1 MKKYLFSFAVLA
13 MAMSLLTAC
22 GNDEEDTPSRHN
34 DDEAVIP
41 SKHPVDVS
49 DGMFLVG
56 SGNKKAGIDGNVSY
70 IDYTHGWSVQDIFRQ
85 ANAKSV
91 GKTANYIT
99 AYGSKLYIVVDAE
112 ATVWVCDKQT
122 LKVIKQI
129 KTAELLG
136 EKDGLSPRAA
146 LGYDGKIY
154 LTCYGKSYDG
164 DNGIVAA
171 IDTVNFAKQQTYTVG
186 SYPNGVAL
194 CGGYLFVTNSD
205 YGMGAKPSLSKIDL
219 KSGVV
224 TEIKNDV
231 ITNPM
236 EILTVDNAVYFLD
249 YGTYDA
255 NWNQT
260 GAGVRKVTLD
270 GTVTKVVDGTAMCTD
285 GKKIYTVNAPYGAG
299 AITYPIYDIAT
310 GETTTWEP
318 ADIFSPAVI
327 AADPVTGNIFI
338 VSYQENPDTGYAGY
352 ALPSYTNQYNAQG
365 KLVKKYENTAT
376 GPISVVFN
384 TGVKYE

>member
-1 MKKYLFSFAVLA
+1 MKKYLFSFAVLV
-13 MAMSLLTAC
+13 MGMSMLTAC
-22 GNDEEDTPSRHN
+22 SN
-34 DDEAVIP
+34 DDDNEP
-41 SKHPVDVS
+41 SKTAVDVS
-49 DGMFLVG
+49 NGMFLVG
-56 SGNKKAGIDGNVSY
+56 SGNKSAGIDGNVSY
-70 IDYTHGWSVQDIFRQ
+70 IDYAKGVST
-85 ANAKSV
+85 ANAFKAVNGKSV
-91 GKTANYIT
+91 GKTANFIT
-99 AYGSKLYIVVDAE
+99 SYGSKLYIVVDGE
-112 ATVWVCDKQT
+112 ATIWVCNKQT
-122 LKVIKQI
+122 LKIEKQLS
-129 KTAELLG
+129 TTELLG
-136 EKDGLSPRAA
+136 EKDGLSPRCAV
-146 LGYDGKIY
+146 GYDGKLY
-154 LTCYGKSYDG
+154 FACYGKSLDG

-205 YGMGAKPSLSKIDL
+205 YGMCTKPSLSKIDL

-224 TEIKNDV
+224 TEIKDEA

-236 EILTVDNAVYFLD
+236 EILAAGNAVYFLD

-270 GTVTKVVDGTAMCTD
+270 GKVTKVVDGTAMGSD

-299 AITYPIYDIAT
+299 TITYPIYDIAT
-310 GETTTWEP
+310 GATTTWQP
-318 ADIFSPAVI
+318 AGIFSPAVI
-327 AADPVTGNIFI
+327 AADPVTGNIFV
-338 VSYQENPDTGYAGY
+338 VSYQENPDKPGKAGY
-352 ALPSYTNQYNAQG
+352 ALPSYTNQYDAKGN
-365 KLVKKYENTAT
+365 LVKKYENTAT

>member
-1 MKKYLFSFAVLA
+1 
-13 MAMSLLTAC
+13 
-22 GNDEEDTPSRHN
+22 
-34 DDEAVIP
+34 
-41 SKHPVDVS
+41 
-49 DGMFLVG
+49 MFLVG
-56 SGNKKAGIDGNVSY
+56 SGNKSAGIDGNVSY
-70 IDYTHGWSVQDIFRQ
+70 IDYAKGVST
-85 ANAKSV
+85 ANAFKAVNGKSV
-91 GKTANYIT
+91 GKTANFIT
-99 AYGSKLYIVVDAE
+99 TYGSKLYIVVDGE
-112 ATVWVCDKQT
+112 ATIWVCNKQT
-122 LKVIKQI
+122 LKIEKQLSTI
-129 KTAELLG
+129 ELLG
-136 EKDGLSPRAA
+136 EKDGLSPRCAV
-146 LGYDGKIY
+146 GYDGKLY
-154 LTCYGKSYDG
+154 FACYGKSLDG

-205 YGMGAKPSLSKIDL
+205 YGMCTKPSLSKIDL

-224 TEIKNDV
+224 TEIKDEA

-236 EILTVDNAVYFLD
+236 EILAAGNAVYFLD

-270 GTVTKVVDGTAMCTD
+270 GKVTKVVDGTAMGSD

-299 AITYPIYDIAT
+299 TITYPIYDIAT
-310 GETTTWEP
+310 GATTTWQP
-318 ADIFSPAVI
+318 AGIFSPAVI
-327 AADPVTGNIFI
+327 AADPVTGNIFV
-338 VSYQENPDTGYAGY
+338 VSYQENPDKPGKAGY
-352 ALPSYTNQYNAQG
+352 ALPSYTNQYDAKGN
-365 KLVKKYENTAT
+365 LVKKYENTAT

>member
-13 MAMSLLTAC
+13 MGMSLLTAC
-22 GNDEEDTPSRHN
+22 SN
-34 DDEAVIP
+34 DDDDAP
-41 SKHPVDVS
+41 QKHLVDVS
-49 DGMFLVG
+49 NGMFLVG
-56 SGNKKAGIDGNVSY
+56 SGNKSAGIDGNVSY
-70 IDYTHGWSVQDIFRQ
+70 IDYAKGVST
-85 ANAKSV
+85 ANAFKAVNGKSV
-91 GKTANYIT
+91 GKTANFIT
-99 AYGSKLYIVVDAE
+99 SYGSKLYIVVDGE
-112 ATVWVCDKQT
+112 ATIWVCNKQT
-122 LKVIKQI
+122 LKIEKQLSTI
-129 KTAELLG
+129 ELLG
-136 EKDGLSPRAA
+136 EKDGLSPRCAV
-146 LGYDGKIY
+146 GYDGKLY
-154 LTCYGKSYDG
+154 FACYGRSLDG

-205 YGMGAKPSLSKIDL
+205 YGMCVKPSLSKIDL

-255 NWNQT
+255 SWNQT

-270 GTVTKVVDGTAMCTD
+270 GQVTKVVDGTAMCTD
-285 GKKIYTVNAPYGAG
+285 GKNIYTVNAPYGAG
-299 AITYPIYDIAT
+299 TITYPIYDIAT
-310 GETTTWEP
+310 GATTTWEP
-318 ADIFSPAVI
+318 KGIFSPALI
-327 AADPVTGNIFI
+327 AADPVTGNVFV
-338 VSYQENPDTGYAGY
+338 VSYQENPDKPGKAGY
-352 ALPSYTNQYNAQG
+352 ALPSYTNQYNVQG
-365 KLVKKYENTAT
+365 DFVKKYENTAT

>member
-13 MAMSLLTAC
+13 MGMSLLTAC
-22 GNDEEDTPSRHN
+22 SNDDDDTPQ
-34 DDEAVIP
+34 
-41 SKHPVDVS
+41 KHLVDVS
-49 DGMFLVG
+49 NGMFLVG
-56 SGNKKAGIDGNVSY
+56 SGNKSAGIDGNVSY
-70 IDYTHGWSVQDIFRQ
+70 IDYAKGVST
-85 ANAKSV
+85 ANAFKAVNGKSV
-91 GKTANYIT
+91 GKTANFIT
-99 AYGSKLYIVVDAE
+99 TYGSKLYIVVDGE
-112 ATVWVCDKQT
+112 ATIWVCNKQT
-122 LKVIKQI
+122 LKIEKQLSTI
-129 KTAELLG
+129 ELLG
-136 EKDGLSPRAA
+136 EKDGLSPRCAV
-146 LGYDGKIY
+146 GYDGKLY
-154 LTCYGKSYDG
+154 FACYGKSFDG

-171 IDTVNFAKQQTYTVG
+171 IDTVNYAKQQTYTVG

-205 YGMGAKPSLSKIDL
+205 YGMCVKPSLSKIDL
-219 KSGVV
+219 KSGAV
-224 TEIKNDV
+224 TEIKDET

-236 EILTVDNAVYFLD
+236 EILAVDNAVYFLD

-270 GTVTKVVDGTAMCTD
+270 GKVTKVVDGTAMGSD

-299 AITYPIYDIAT
+299 TITYPIYDIAT
-310 GETTTWEP
+310 GATTTWQP
-318 ADIFSPAVI
+318 AGIFSPAVI

-338 VSYQENPDTGYAGY
+338 VSYQKNPDTGYAGY

-365 KLVKKYENTAT
+365 KFVKKYENTAT

>member
-13 MAMSLLTAC
+13 MGMSLLTAC
-22 GNDEEDTPSRHN
+22 SNDDDDTPQ
-34 DDEAVIP
+34 
-41 SKHPVDVS
+41 KHLVDVS
-49 DGMFLVG
+49 NGMFLVG
-56 SGNKKAGIDGNVSY
+56 SGNKSAGIDGNVSY
-70 IDYTHGWSVQDIFRQ
+70 IDYAKGVST
-85 ANAKSV
+85 ANAFKAVNGKSV
-91 GKTANYIT
+91 GKTANFIT
-99 AYGSKLYIVVDAE
+99 TYGSKLYIVVDGE
-112 ATVWVCDKQT
+112 ATIWVCNKQT
-122 LKVIKQI
+122 LKIEKQLS
-129 KTAELLG
+129 TTELLG
-136 EKDGLSPRAA
+136 EKDGLSPRCAV
-146 LGYDGKIY
+146 GYDGKLY
-154 LTCYGKSYDG
+154 FACYGKSFDG

-219 KSGVV
+219 KSGAV
-224 TEIKNDV
+224 TEIKDET

-236 EILTVDNAVYFLD
+236 EILAVDNAVYFLD
-249 YGTYDA
+249 YGTYDS

-270 GTVTKVVDGTAMCTD
+270 GKVTKVVDGTAMGSD

-299 AITYPIYDIAT
+299 TITYPIYDIAT
-310 GETTTWEP
+310 GATTTWQP
-318 ADIFSPAVI
+318 AGIFSPAVI
-327 AADPVTGNIFI
+327 AADPVTGNIFV
-338 VSYQENPDTGYAGY
+338 VSYQENPDKPGKAGY
-352 ALPSYTNQYNAQG
+352 ALPSYTNQYDAKGN
-365 KLVKKYENTAT
+365 LLKKYENTAT

>member
-13 MAMSLLTAC
+13 MGMSLLTAC
-22 GNDEEDTPSRHN
+22 SN
-34 DDEAVIP
+34 DDDDAP
-41 SKHPVDVS
+41 QKHLVDVS
-49 DGMFLVG
+49 NGMFLVG
-56 SGNKKAGIDGNVSY
+56 SGNKSAGIDGNVSY
-70 IDYTHGWSVQDIFRQ
+70 IDYAKGVST
-85 ANAKSV
+85 ANAFKAVNGKSV
-91 GKTANYIT
+91 GKTANFIT
-99 AYGSKLYIVVDAE
+99 SYGSKLYIVVDGE
-112 ATVWVCDKQT
+112 ATIWVCDKNT
-122 LKVIKQI
+122 LKIIEQI
-129 KTAELLG
+129 KTVDLLG
-136 EKDGLSPRAA
+136 EKDGLSPRCAV
-146 LGYDGKIY
+146 GYDGKLY
-154 LTCYGKSYDG
+154 FACYGKSFDG

-171 IDTVNFAKQQTYTVG
+171 IDTVKFAKQQTYTVG

-205 YGMGAKPSLSKIDL
+205 YGMCVKPSLSKIDL

-255 NWNQT
+255 SWNQT

-270 GTVTKVVDGTAMCTD
+270 GQVTKVVDGTAMCTD

-299 AITYPIYDIAT
+299 TITYPIYDIAT
-310 GETTTWEP
+310 GATTTWEP
-318 ADIFSPAVI
+318 KGIFSPALI
-327 AADPVTGNIFI
+327 AADPVTGNVFV
-338 VSYQENPDTGYAGY
+338 VSYQENPDKPGKAGY
-352 ALPSYTNQYNAQG
+352 ALPSYTNQYNVQG
-365 KLVKKYENTAT
+365 DFVKKYENTAT